1 MHRMLKNTKI
11 HLSLV
16 GVFVQSD
23 MIYTFLHSKCSVRN
37 FKSVAFKLMA
47 KWWSILMFGGGEF
60 PFSCRE
66 LAIFPTA
73 KVRLNLKFL
82 VYQNTETCIIH
93 HPAKFE

>member
-47 KWWSILMFGGGEF
+47 KWWSILMFGGGGFSIFLWRTCNISNSQSTIEF
-60 PFSCRE
+60 
-66 LAIFPTA
+66 
-73 KVRLNLKFL
+73 KVCVKQ
-82 VYQNTETCIIH
+82 Y
-93 HPAKFE
+93 